1 MFNRK
6 TKASARSFNSLN
18 NTVFLWVNSNTFSS
32 NIEKYANF
40 GRIMETRTIEEREK
54 IKKNNKIINKE
65 KVNNNTKDKRKISV
79 A

>member
-1 MFNRK
+1 
-6 TKASARSFNSLN
+6 
-18 NTVFLWVNSNTFSS
+18 
-32 NIEKYANF
+32 
-40 GRIMETRTIEEREK
+40 METRTIEEKEK